1 MKTATAMHLPGFV
14 KISMASAKDI
24 RIEPIN
30 SQDAKAF
37 VKRWHYSGKIV
48 NNSQLHFGV
57 FLEGKLAG
65 AMQFGSSIDKRK
77 VLPLVKDTKW
87 NNMLELNRMA
97 FSDRLPKNS
106 ESRALSI
113 AFKLIKKNYPFI
125 EWILSYADATQ
136 SGDGTIY
143 RATGFVLT
151 NIGKNKTILRLPN
164 GDITSNKTLQ
174 DKVIG
179 TTGETLT
186 QYWLKRGAK
195 YLEGYQLRYIYFL
208 NKQARERL
216 TVPVI
221 PYSKIQEMGAGMY
234 LGRSKSGDD
243 GDHPNSDGAT
253 PIRTLHAAA

>member
-151 NIGKNKTILRLPN
+151 NIGKNKTILR
-164 GDITSNKTLQ
+164 SNRM
-174 DKVIG
+174 IG
-179 TTGETLT
+179 
-186 QYWLKRGAK
+186 Q
-195 YLEGYQLRYIYFL
+195 
-208 NKQARERL
+208 N
-216 TVPVI
+216 
-221 PYSKIQEMGAGMY
+221 
-234 LGRSKSGDD
+234 
-243 GDHPNSDGAT
+243 
-253 PIRTLHAAA
+253 